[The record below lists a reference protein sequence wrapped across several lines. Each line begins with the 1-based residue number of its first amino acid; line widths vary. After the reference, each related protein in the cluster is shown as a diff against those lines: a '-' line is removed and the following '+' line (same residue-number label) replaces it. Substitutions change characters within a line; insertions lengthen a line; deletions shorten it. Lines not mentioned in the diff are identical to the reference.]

1 MVVRKRACVFALSM
15 MRRAPACSRARSMED
30 MPLSGDIYERV
41 ANAPVVPHGL
51 PLVVLLTG
59 FTDAGSAVTGLIDH
73 LRETASPEPVVV
85 FDNDMLLDYRA
96 RRPVISF
103 DQDHLTEFRPSRLE
117 LSLATDALGRPFLL
131 LSGYE
136 PDFAWNRFA
145 DAVLDLATQF
155 GTSGLHWVHSI
166 AMPVPHTRPIGTTVS
181 GNRREMTVAHSVWR
195 PRTQVPATVGH
206 LLEFRF
212 VERGDSAVSFV
223 LLVPHYLA
231 ETENPDA
238 VITAAE
244 RLMAS
249 TGLVLMLD
257 AVQER
262 RTDYLA
268 RVDEQVAGNDEL
280 QEMVHNLE
288 RRYDAYMAGRNPD
301 DDSYDE
307 GGFSERDLP
316 SADEL
321 AAELERYLASRPS
334 GDDEKPS
341 RG

>member
-1 MVVRKRACVFALSM
+1 
-15 MRRAPACSRARSMED
+15 
-30 MPLSGDIYERV
+30 MPNPSDIHERV
-41 ANAPVVPHGL
+41 ANAPAVPHGL

-59 FTDAGSAVTGLIDH
+59 FTDAGSAVSGLIDH
-73 LRETASPEPVVV
+73 LRESADLQPVVV
-85 FDNDMLLDYRA
+85 FDNDALLDYRA

-103 DQDHLTEFRPSRLE
+103 DQDHLTEFRPPRLE
-117 LSLATDALGRPFLL
+117 LSLGTDALGQKFLL
-131 LSGYE
+131 LAGYE
-136 PDFAWNRFA
+136 PDFLWNEFA
-145 DAVLDLATQF
+145 RVVLGLADEF
-155 GTSGLHWVHSI
+155 EVSGMNWVHSI

-181 GNRREMTVAHSVWR
+181 GNRRELTVAHSVWR
-195 PRTQVPATVGH
+195 PRTQVPATAGH

-212 VERGDSAVSFV
+212 AERGDRVVGFD

-244 RLMAS
+244 RLMAA

-257 AVQER
+257 EVRGR
-262 RTDYLA
+262 REDYLA
-268 RVDEQVAGNDEL
+268 RVDEQVIGNDEL
-280 QEMVHNLE
+280 QQMVHNLE
-288 RRYDAYMAGRNPD
+288 RRYDAYMAGRDPED
-301 DDSYDE
+301 GSYDE
-307 GGFSERDLP
+307 GGFNERDLP

-334 GDDEKPS
+334 GDDDKQG